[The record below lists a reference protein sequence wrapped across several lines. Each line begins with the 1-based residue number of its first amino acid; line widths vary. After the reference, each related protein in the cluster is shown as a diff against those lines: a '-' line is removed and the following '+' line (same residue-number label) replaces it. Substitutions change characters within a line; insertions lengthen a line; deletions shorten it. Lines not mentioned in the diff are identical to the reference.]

1 MQDRWIWLVDDGELE
16 DVRITLEAAGL
27 SVRRTP
33 IDPGWRGSGQPV
45 LLGSLARVADLREQY
60 PGALSVAVIA
70 SDERAPSIPLDGW
83 IRRPL
88 HPFALATLLEALSH
102 SGADRRWAPRVAVGA
117 ATRAWTRHGFRRA
130 TLVDLSASGGRFLC
144 ETPVEV
150 GSRML
155 VWLPPAPGFRWP
167 RRIGGRV
174 LRCDPNAWGR
184 PTPHSVGLAF
194 TSLPL
199 GSRRRLQ
206 ALLIHHAGARLAA
219 AWPRPSDGLPM
230 RAAEPTE
237 RRRYERRPY
246 DRRVIAQRPDGPVV
260 LRARDLSVA
269 GLRIEPAAG
278 LRLGSALSL
287 AIQVK
292 SGTTPI
298 VLDARV
304 MRDDGPAGV
313 VMQFEGVDVRQRDR
327 LAKMLRDLP
336 EPGQAGA
343 ELLPAEG

>member
-16 DVRITLEAAGL
+16 DVRFTLEAAGL
-27 SVRRTP
+27 PVQRGP

-60 PGALSVAVIA
+60 PGALSIAVIA
-70 SDERAPSIPLDGW
+70 SDERAPRLPLDGW

-88 HPFALATLLEALSH
+88 HPFALAALLEALSH
-102 SGADRRWAPRVAVGA
+102 PGADRRWAPRVAVGA
-117 ATRAWTRHGFRRA
+117 ATRVWTRHGFRRA
-130 TLVDLSASGGRFLC
+130 TLVDLSQSGGRFLC

-174 LRCDPNAWGR
+174 LRCEPNAWER
-184 PTPHSVGLAF
+184 PMPHAVALAF

-199 GSRRRLQ
+199 ASRRRLQ
-206 ALLIHHAGARLAA
+206 ALLLHHAGARLVPAR
-219 AWPRPSDGLPM
+219 PRPSDALTM
-230 RAAEPTE
+230 RVVAPAE

-269 GLRIEPAAG
+269 GLRIEPDEG
-278 LRLGSALSL
+278 LRLGSELSL
-287 AIQVK
+287 AIQVRP
-292 SGTTPI
+292 GTTPL

-304 MRDDGPAGV
+304 TRDDGPAGM
-313 VMQFEGVDVRQRDR
+313 VMQFEGLDLRRRDH

-336 EPGQAGA
+336 DAGQANA
-343 ELLPAEG
+343 ELLPADG

>member
-1 MQDRWIWLVDDGELE
+1 MQDRWIWLLDDGELE
-16 DVRITLEAAGL
+16 DVRVRLETAGL
-27 SVRRTP
+27 SVQRRP
-33 IDPGWRGSGQPV
+33 IDPGWKGAGQPV
-45 LLGSLARVADLREQY
+45 LLGSLARVADLREQH
-60 PGALSVAVIA
+60 PGALSVAVI
-70 SDERAPSIPLDGW
+70 SRDEPAPGIPLDGW

-88 HPFALATLLEALSH
+88 HPFALATLLEALAH

-117 ATRAWTRHGFRRA
+117 ETRAWTRHGFRRA

-150 GSRML
+150 GSRMV

-174 LRCDPNAWGR
+174 LRCEPNAWER
-184 PTPHSVGLAF
+184 PTPHAVGLAF

-206 ALLIHHAGARLAA
+206 ALLIHHAGSRLVAA
-219 AWPRPSDGLPM
+219 GPRPSDGSSM
-230 RAAEPTE
+230 RATGPIE
-237 RRRYERRPY
+237 RRRHERRPY

-292 SGTTPI
+292 SGTTPL

-304 MRDDGPAGV
+304 MRDDGPGGV
-313 VMQFEGVDVRQRDR
+313 VMQFEGVDVRQRDH

-336 EPGQAGA
+336 EEGPSRA
-343 ELLPAEG
+343 EWLPADG